1 MLRKQKSPWQDDQK
15 LQSADMAVCRSTAAV
30 GWLQEHI
37 SCYTVRWWV
46 LQGQGPSMHFQLSL
60 TGFLQWGPS
69 RRSVQFNKPFVIT
82 QHGGLCAWT
91 HLRTWVDQPKEWL
104 IVVTLNAMV
113 RAWES
118 KRYVTYK
125 WTYRIG
131 RMPSFYYLVTP
142 HIAPQRQVLHKPG
155 DVGDTWVPPFHSSP
169 CPTS

>member
-1 MLRKQKSPWQDDQK
+1 
-15 LQSADMAVCRSTAAV
+15 MAVCRSAAAG
-30 GWLQEHI
+30 GWLQGQI
-37 SCYTVRWWV
+37 FCYAVHWWV

-60 TGFLQWGPS
+60 TAFLQWGPS

-104 IVVTLNAMV
+104 IVVTPNAMV

-118 KRYVTYK
+118 KGYVTYK
-125 WTYRIG
+125 IG
-131 RMPSFYYLVTP
+131 RMPPFYYSATR
-142 HIAPQRQVLHKPG
+142 HIAPQRQVLHKLG
-155 DVGDTWVPPFHSSP
+155 DVEDTWVPPFHSSP